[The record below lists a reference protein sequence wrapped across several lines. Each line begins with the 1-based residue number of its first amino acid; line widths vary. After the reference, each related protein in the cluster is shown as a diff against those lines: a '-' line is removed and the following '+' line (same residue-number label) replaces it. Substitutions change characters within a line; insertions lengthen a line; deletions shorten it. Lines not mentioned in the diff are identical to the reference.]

1 VGSKYAIKS
10 IQETELLANKLK
22 VIIKKE
28 KSMFALSDNEKKSE
42 KAELLRQK
50 TVDQL
55 KLNLVDNE
63 ILQQTE
69 R

>member
-1 VGSKYAIKS
+1 MGYVRKIFMSHGSKYAIKS

-42 KAELLRQK
+42 KAELLR
-50 TVDQL
+50 
-55 KLNLVDNE
+55 
-63 ILQQTE
+63 
-69 R
+69 